1 MRLVLADDH
10 VLFLDALQAYLKELE
25 PLVEVITATNFS
37 QALQYVTRSAT
48 LDLVLLDVNM
58 PGMNGLE
65 GLKLMKQRF
74 PDLPVVLLS
83 GYAGARQIRE
93 AMSCGAA
100 GFIPKD
106 LPGEALV
113 RALEL
118 VLAGGRYG
126 NPAHSTERRY
136 DRQ

>member
-106 LPGEALV
+106 LPGTIANDEMSQV
-113 RALEL
+113 
-118 VLAGGRYG
+118 
-126 NPAHSTERRY
+126 HK
-136 DRQ
+136 